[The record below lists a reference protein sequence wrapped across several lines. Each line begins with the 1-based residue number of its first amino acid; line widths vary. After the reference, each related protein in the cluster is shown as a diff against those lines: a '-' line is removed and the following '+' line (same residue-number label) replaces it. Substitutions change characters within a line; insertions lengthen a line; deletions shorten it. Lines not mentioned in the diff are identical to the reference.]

1 MLNSLVLLVCLLCR
15 QGSVVVTFQA
25 TLNLGASSPTA
36 AQQAATDALVA
47 GVLSGVQSAGL
58 AGYNVSATN
67 YSVVANFSSTTTNTS
82 SSSTTTAT
90 TTTTTATT
98 STSKTIPVPFL

>member
-1 MLNSLVLLVCLLCR
+1 MFSYELCR

-25 TLNLGASSPTA
+25 TINLGASAPTA

-58 AGYNVSATN
+58 AGYSVSATS
-67 YSVVANFSSTTTNTS
+67 YTVVANLTATTTNT
-82 SSSTTTAT
+82 T
-90 TTTTTATT
+90 
-98 STSKTIPVPFL
+98 TSKTILLSNW